1 MRSFVA
7 NKSPLL
13 SFLLLGTTSIFLSDA
28 LITPHP
34 RTQHSPVKLPLSL
47 DANHEHSIS
56 RSESMRQ
63 LFLPAAAA
71 LLFIP
76 TSSASAMYE
85 NAPVRIPD
93 VESGDGT
100 TAASSSP
107 GPTSLPSGVSYEDL
121 RPGTGDIVSEGKRV
135 NIQWVLKR
143 SNGYYVDSSERN
155 DGVPF
160 IFTVGDPRGAI
171 AGLDEGI
178 RGMRVNGIRR
188 IIIPPNLSYVDGVED
203 DKPGPVPMG
212 FGPKQRMRRVM
223 TLLKD
228 IPGESVLLDVKATR
242 VQ

>member
-1 MRSFVA
+1 ML
-7 NKSPLL
+7 P
-13 SFLLLGTTSIFLSDA
+13 FLLLGKNSIFLSDA

-34 RTQHSPVKLPLSL
+34 KTQLSPVKLLPSL
-47 DANHEHSIS
+47 DVNHEYSIS

-63 LFLPAAAA
+63 LFLPAAAAA

-85 NAPVRIPD
+85 NAPVRPTD
-93 VESGDGT
+93 VESGND
-100 TAASSSP
+100 TAAISSSP
-107 GPTSLPSGVSYEDL
+107 GSTSLPSGVSYEDL